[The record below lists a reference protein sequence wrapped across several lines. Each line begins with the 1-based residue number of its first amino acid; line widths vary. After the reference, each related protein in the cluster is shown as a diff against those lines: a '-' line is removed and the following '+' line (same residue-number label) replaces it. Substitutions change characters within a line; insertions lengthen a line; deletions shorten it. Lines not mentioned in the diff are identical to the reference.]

1 MISQTVS
8 APLRRWGSCESGF
21 FSAAT
26 EDWIAENGIMSN
38 KSTGSSLLTVSDLE
52 VSFIITV
59 NIGCIVFLSRR
70 ISELLRHYYPGKE
83 QAPCL
88 ATAWRISPLV
98 SMTFPTLE
106 LILETRVM
114 LDPETD
120 TRRTSGRLWSTSRGT
135 VGSTKSLSFQ
145 LSSDPPLKMF
155 AQEKSRA

>member
-59 NIGCIVFLSRR
+59 NIFVVIISISRR
-70 ISELLRHYYPGKE
+70 ISELLRHYYPGRE

-88 ATAWRISPLV
+88 ATAWKIYPLV

-155 AQEKSRA
+155 AQEK